1 MKQPGNTH
9 TCWNCGT
16 TATVGQEYCHYCGSL
31 INNQQLKDQHNA
43 TIPTL
48 NVHTL
53 QSERTPDSYNATEL
67 IAAGT
72 ILGRRYRV
80 VRVEG
85 AGGFGTIYKAQ
96 DTRFQSGRLVA
107 VKEMSDVFLDAREK
121 EWALQSFHQEAE
133 LLAQLK
139 HSNMPGFFDFFE
151 ESGKA
156 YLVMEFIKGSTLER
170 ELEITGGP
178 LDEALVMR
186 WALQLCDVLHYL
198 HTRQP
203 PIIFRD

>member
-1 MKQPGNTH
+1 MSRKEEMEQTETMY

-16 TATVGQEYCHYCGSL
+16 TATVGQGFCHYCGSSL
-31 INNQQLKDQHNA
+31 SNQQLKEQRSE
-43 TIPTL
+43 TIPSL
-48 NVHTL
+48 NVPAL
-53 QSERTPDSYNATEL
+53 QAELTPDSNGATGP
-67 IAAGT
+67 AVAGT
-72 ILGRRYRV
+72 MLGRRYRV

-85 AGGFGTIYKAQ
+85 TGGFGTIYEAR
-96 DTRFQSGRLVA
+96 DTRFQSGRVVA
-107 VKEMSDVFLDAREK
+107 VKEMSDAYLDAHEK
-121 EWALQSFHQEAE
+121 AWALQSFRQEAE

-139 HSNMPGFFDFFE
+139 HSNLPGVFDFFE
-151 ESGKA
+151 ENGKA

-203 PIIFRD
+203 